1 MIRLTRRDLGLIASA
16 TALNAVSFGKDALA
30 QAYPSQDIHF
40 IVGFAPGSGP
50 DLIARWIAE
59 KIRPHLDNR
68 TILIENKVGAGGNI
82 ATEYVARAKPDG
94 YVLYITGG
102 SALAASGHLFKNPPV
117 DVTKAFQSIATLAR
131 QPTLVVVG
139 PNSLYKTIAELQA
152 GLKSKGDKASYG
164 TAFPTARVLGAI
176 LRDSAGGKAV
186 EVQYRTSADWI
197 NDLASGTLDFAII
210 DSASGG
216 GHARQGRIRIV
227 AVSTADRF
235 STMPEVPTLKESGVD
250 VNSAGW
256 WAAYTPAGTPA
267 AILDQLHTAFT
278 TVVKSPEAKT
288 FFNGI
293 SNEPWPMTRAQAHEA
308 YLKEYRDWGEY
319 VRIAKIEPQG

>member
-1 MIRLTRRDLGLIASA
+1 LARLTRRSLVLSACATSLNVMLGD
-16 TALNAVSFGKDALA
+16 DAFA
-30 QAYPSQDIHF
+30 QTYPSQDIHF

-50 DLIARWIAE
+50 DLITRWIAE
-59 KIRPHLDNR
+59 KIRPYLDNR
-68 TILIENKVGAGGNI
+68 TILVENKVGAGGNI

-94 YVLYITGG
+94 YVIYVTGG
-102 SALAASGHLFKNPPV
+102 SALAASGHLFKHPPV
-117 DVTKAFQSIATLAR
+117 DVTKAFESIATLAR

-139 PNSLYKTIAELQA
+139 PRSSYKSVTELQA
-152 GLKSKGDKASYG
+152 GMKSKGDKASYG
-164 TAFPTARVLGAI
+164 TAFPTARVLGAM

-197 NDLASGTLDFAII
+197 NDLMSGTLDFAII
-210 DSASGG
+210 DSASGS

-235 STMPEVPTLKESGVD
+235 STMPDVPTLRESGVD
-250 VNSAGW
+250 VDSAGW
-256 WAAYTPAGTPA
+256 WAAYAPAGTPA

-278 TVVKSPEAKT
+278 AVVKTPEAKT

-308 YLKEYRDWGEY
+308 YLKEYKDWGEY

>member
-1 MIRLTRRDLGLIASA
+1 MTRLTRRGLALSAATSLSVMLLGREA
-16 TALNAVSFGKDALA
+16 FA
-30 QAYPSQDIHF
+30 QTYPSQDIHF

-94 YVLYITGG
+94 YVIYVTGG
-102 SALAASGHLFKNPPV
+102 SALAASGHLFKHPPV
-117 DVTKAFQSIATLAR
+117 DVTKAFESIATLAR

-139 PNSLYKTIAELQA
+139 PNSPYKSVTELQA
-152 GLKSKGDKASYG
+152 GMKSKSDKASYG
-164 TAFPTARVLGAI
+164 TAFPTARVLGAM

-250 VNSAGW
+250 VN
-256 WAAYTPAGTPA
+256 
-267 AILDQLHTAFT
+267 
-278 TVVKSPEAKT
+278 
-288 FFNGI
+288 
-293 SNEPWPMTRAQAHEA
+293 
-308 YLKEYRDWGEY
+308 
-319 VRIAKIEPQG
+319 